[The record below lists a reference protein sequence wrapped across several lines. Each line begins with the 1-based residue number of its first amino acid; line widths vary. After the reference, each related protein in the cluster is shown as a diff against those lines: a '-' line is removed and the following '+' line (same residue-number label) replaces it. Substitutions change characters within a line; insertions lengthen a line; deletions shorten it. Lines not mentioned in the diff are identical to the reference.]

1 MDSWQRSFSSAVY
14 ERFGQGSFT
23 TEMIVATLDYSDTHT
38 SATLHTF
45 ALMGILDCDK
55 GTAYNDQFSYQFRVT
70 PQEHP
75 ECFDRAA

>member
-1 MDSWQRSFSSAVY
+1 
-14 ERFGQGSFT
+14 
-23 TEMIVATLDYSDTHT
+23 MIVATLDYPDTHT

-45 ALMGILDCDK
+45 ALMGILDCDRGK
-55 GTAYNDQFSYQFRVT
+55 AYNEQFSYQFRVT